1 MSNRKKRIYAIT
13 QSNPSRALYTQQKI
27 VVSLSLF
34 DNCISFIIS
43 YPFAS
48 LFTLLFTFLHKQ
60 LLRTITMMM
69 LLRMVTMMAAVTAA
83 TAFVTSAPTPTRHR
97 TLLYSSY
104 NPGEPSFSSP
114 GRSTGAGTPN
124 PIDTS
129 PGGMLAQTKEEVWET
144 LKPIKVQGGS
154 LRTWSFTTP
163 LIDSVQV
170 HLKTEGRPLN
180 CNVELWQGPDNTPQ
194 KMAVYLEDG
203 AVRPFRAVIMS
214 PGDQNSIAI
223 RNTAQM
229 EYPLSAG
236 VEANVKEA
244 PGAMSISERLSR
256 IKATKIIQGG
266 AVFTMP
272 FSPAVA
278 SIQVLLKTDGR
289 PLNARIELLQGP
301 NNVKQVMEVY
311 TEDGTER
318 PFFTILETPGTG
330 NVVRIV
336 NTATIEFPISA
347 NVEPFMVEENS
358 GDDLFVVSEDGT
370 ESGSRFFF
378 MSS

>member
-1 MSNRKKRIYAIT
+1 MMFIRLRVIT
-13 QSNPSRALYTQQKI
+13 LMAFAVMSRAF
-27 VVSLSLF
+27 VV
-34 DNCISFIIS
+34 
-43 YPFAS
+43 
-48 LFTLLFTFLHKQ
+48 
-60 LLRTITMMM
+60 R
-69 LLRMVTMMAAVTAA
+69 
-83 TAFVTSAPTPTRHR
+83 TPTKVEFI
-97 TLLYSSY
+97 LFSSY
-104 NPGEPSFSSP
+104 MENGGNNSP
-114 GRSTGAGTPN
+114 GASTGGSTPS
-124 PIDTS
+124 PIDNT

-144 LKPIKVQGGS
+144 LSPIKVQGGS

-180 CNVELWQGPDNTPQ
+180 ANVELWQGPDNTPQ
-194 KMAVYLEDG
+194 KIAVYLEDG
-203 AVRPFRAVIMS
+203 AVRPFRAVILS
-214 PGDQNSIAI
+214 PGDQNSVAI

-229 EYPLSAG
+229 EYPIFAG
-236 VEANVKEA
+236 VEANVKEV
-244 PGAMSISERLSR
+244 GSSMSISQRFDQ
-256 IKATKIIQGG
+256 IPATKIIQGG

-311 TEDGTER
+311 TEDGTAR
-318 PFFTILETPGTG
+318 PFYTILETPGTG

-347 NVEPFMVEENS
+347 NIEPFMVEENS

>member
-1 MSNRKKRIYAIT
+1 MFLRIV
-13 QSNPSRALYTQQKI
+13 SFMALM
-27 VVSLSLF
+27 
-34 DNCISFIIS
+34 
-43 YPFAS
+43 AS
-48 LFTLLFTFLHKQ
+48 S
-60 LLRTITMMM
+60 
-69 LLRMVTMMAAVTAA
+69 
-83 TAFVTSAPTPTRHR
+83 TAFVIRTTAKNNDTP
-97 TLLYSSY
+97 LFSSY
-104 NPGEPSFSSP
+104 MESGGKAPSVT
-114 GRSTGAGTPN
+114 STGGRIPN
-124 PIDTS
+124 PIDNT
-129 PGGMLAQTKEEVWET
+129 PGGMLALTKEEVWET
-144 LKPIKVQGGS
+144 LSPIKVQGGS

-180 CNVELWQGPDNTPQ
+180 ANVELWQGPDNTPQ
-194 KMAVYLEDG
+194 KIAVYLEDG
-203 AVRPFRAVIMS
+203 SLRPFRAVISS
-214 PGDQNSIAI
+214 PGNQNSIAI

-229 EYPLSAG
+229 EYPLLAG

-244 PGAMSISERLSR
+244 GNVISLAQRLDK
-256 IKATKIIQGG
+256 IATTKIIQGG
-266 AVFTMP
+266 AVFTIP
-272 FSPAVA
+272 FSPSVA

-347 NVEPFMVEENS
+347 NVEPFMVEENAN
-358 GDDLFVVSEDGT
+358 DDLFVVSQGGT
-370 ESGSRFFF
+370 ESASRFFF
-378 MSS
+378 MNS